1 MALIGYVSLRSVA
14 GVGLE
19 YQGKSI
25 IVYHD
30 GGLRMGLYEGHSLFD
45 RSLIPV
51 EDGYALGRPLLDP
64 IRADR
69 LWGCN
74 EAWWRSPR
82 LEVFH
87 SKARLTQAW
96 FGKDGPFWVI
106 DVLDE
111 IDGLPGAEG
120 IIHDSHSL
128 YKSE

>member
-45 RSLIPV
+45 RSLV
-51 EDGYALGRPLLDP
+51 SVKDGYALGRPLLDP

-74 EAWWRSPR
+74 EAWRGSPS

-87 SKARLTQAW
+87 SKARLTQSW

-120 IIHDSHSL
+120 IIHIRIIPQ
-128 YKSE
+128 